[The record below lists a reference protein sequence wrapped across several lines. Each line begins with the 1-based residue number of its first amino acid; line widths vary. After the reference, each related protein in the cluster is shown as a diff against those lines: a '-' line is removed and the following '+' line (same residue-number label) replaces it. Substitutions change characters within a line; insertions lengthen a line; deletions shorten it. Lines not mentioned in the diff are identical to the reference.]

1 MVAMIHGLGTL
12 SAYGNVQKL
21 HNAKIA
27 LFYTPL
33 PPVTACNTSQHP
45 TSSYLT
51 LLIPPPPV
59 SHTNLRV
66 LFLQFKNLLSFG
78 TIKKLYSSGSVINIG
93 CFNFGAS

>member
-45 TSSYLT
+45 TSSYIT
-51 LLIPPPPV
+51 LLIPPTCL
-59 SHTNLRV
+59 SHEFASA
-66 LFLQFKNLLSFG
+66 LF
-78 TIKKLYSSGSVINIG
+78 TI
-93 CFNFGAS
+93 